1 MTAIKGII
9 DKMTPTYTTKLPISN
24 LTVNYRPFLVKEEK
38 ILLIGMEDHA
48 KNDIKE
54 QYMMIRSLLQSCTD
68 INDID
73 TLPISE
79 VELMFL
85 KLRSKSVN
93 NIINI
98 VLGAEGTDST
108 VNIKIDLDTINISK
122 DIPDSKI
129 MINDDVGMLL
139 SPPTLGSFLNLED
152 TDLTTSAGQFASLI
166 LMIKASI
173 KEIFTNDTVIT
184 VEELSSSDLDN
195 FVQNISTKALE
206 KIADYYQKIPSV
218 QKEVTYEIDGKEVT
232 KTLRGID
239 DFL

>member
-9 DKMTPTYTTKLPISN
+9 NKMTPTYTTKLPISN
-24 LTVNYRPFLVKEEK
+24 LTVKYRPFLVKEEK

-54 QYMMIRSLLQSCTD
+54 QYMMIRNLLQSCTD
-68 INDID
+68 IKDID
-73 TLPISE
+73 SLPISE

-108 VNIKIDLDTINISK
+108 VNIEIDLDTINISK

-166 LMIKASI
+166 VMIKASI
-173 KEIFTNDTVIT
+173 KEIFTSDTVIT